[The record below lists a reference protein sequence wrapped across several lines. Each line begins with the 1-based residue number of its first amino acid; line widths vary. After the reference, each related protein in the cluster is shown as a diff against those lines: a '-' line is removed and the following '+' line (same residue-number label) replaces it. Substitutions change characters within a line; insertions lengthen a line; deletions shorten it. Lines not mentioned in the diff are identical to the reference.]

1 MAFNNEESH
10 SGGIGPKYLEEDMA
24 KNHDKMPLYQSP
36 MYLFVILT
44 ISVIV
49 AEMLIMICFHFLP
62 PFPMVIGAVIDS
74 LLLFILLL
82 PIIYFFVFRPLK
94 LHINKREK
102 TEEALKL
109 ANEQLQCNIT
119 NRKQTEEKM
128 QYFNT
133 LLMSIRHIN
142 ETLLRAKDEVEL
154 FREICRL
161 LVKIEFIKAV
171 WIGLKEGSFDI
182 IPVAQKGFD
191 EGFLTS
197 VKIRLDDSTS
207 HLCPVDMAIKTGEP
221 INFWHVG
228 DDSIKEPLKEELLK
242 RGFESIIAIPLKH
255 GEEVIGGLGVYS
267 DRKYAFGDEEIKYLL
282 EVANDIVVGLKSLK
296 LENELKRSVENLQKT
311 LNGTIEAISLM
322 GEMRDPYTAGH
333 ERRVAQLACAIAKEI
348 GMTEDQIEGIR
359 VCAFLHD
366 VGKIIVPAEILSKPS
381 ELNEYE
387 YGIIKSHPT
396 VGYDILKGLEF
407 HWPVA
412 QTILQHH
419 EMLDGTGYPAGLK
432 GEEIILEARILAV
445 ADVVEAMSGHRP
457 YRAALGI
464 DKALEEISRN
474 KDVLYDA
481 KAVDACMRL
490 FMEKGFRFEGW
501 VKQADCAK

>member
-1 MAFNNEESH
+1 MARN
-10 SGGIGPKYLEEDMA
+10 
-24 KNHDKMPLYQSP
+24 DKKIHVYQSP
-36 MYLFVILT
+36 VCLFVIIAFAIT
-44 ISVIV
+44 ITE
-49 AEMLIMICFHFLP
+49 ALIMVSFRFLP
-62 PFPMVIGAVIDS
+62 PFSTLLIEIYDS
-74 LLLFILLL
+74 LLLFVIIS
-82 PIIYFFVFRPLK
+82 PIIYLFVFCPLK
-94 LHINKREK
+94 LHISKREE
-102 TEEALKL
+102 TETALKL
-109 ANEQLQCNIT
+109 ANEQLQCSIT
-119 NRKQTEEKM
+119 NLKQTEEK
-128 QYFNT
+128 QRYLNT
-133 LLMSIRHIN
+133 LLISIRYVS
-142 ETLLRAKDEVEL
+142 ETLLGAKDEVEL

-207 HLCPVDMAIKTGEP
+207 HLCPVDMVIKTGEP
-221 INFWHVG
+221 INFWHLG
-228 DDSIKEPLKEELLK
+228 DDSVKEPLKEELLK

-282 EVANDIVVGLKSLK
+282 EVANDIGVGVKSLR

-322 GEMRDPYTAGH
+322 GERRDPYTAGH
-333 ERRVAQLACAIAKEI
+333 ERRVAQLACAIAREI
-348 GMTEDQIEGIR
+348 GMTEDQLEGIR

-366 VGKIIVPAEILSKPS
+366 VGKIVVPSEILSKPS

-387 YGIIKSHPT
+387 YGIVKSHPR
-396 VGYDILKGLEF
+396 VGYDILKRLEF
-407 HWPVA
+407 PWPVA
-412 QTILQHH
+412 QIILQHH
-419 EMLDGTGYPAGLK
+419 EMVDGSGYPAGLR
-432 GEEIILEARILAV
+432 GEEIILGARILAV

-457 YRAALGI
+457 YRPALGI
-464 DKALEEISRN
+464 DKALEEISRH

-490 FMEKGFRFEGW
+490 FMEKGFRFEALG
-501 VKQADCAK
+501 